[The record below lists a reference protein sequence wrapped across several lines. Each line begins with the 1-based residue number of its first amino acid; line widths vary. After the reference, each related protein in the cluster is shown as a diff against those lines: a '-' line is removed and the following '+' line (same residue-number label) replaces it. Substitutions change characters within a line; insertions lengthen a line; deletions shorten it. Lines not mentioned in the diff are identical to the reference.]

1 MRPHIHPQDLS
12 EYIWEN
18 RDQINTRF
26 AYRFVPI
33 SLITKASGNIEEFIR
48 LANPIISDFMKKQKQ
63 KVIDQNKTNEIE
75 ISDAHFSWC
84 IEFKNRNNAKI
95 KRPEFIDVLN

>member
-1 MRPHIHPQDLS
+1 
-12 EYIWEN
+12 
-18 RDQINTRF
+18 
-26 AYRFVPI
+26 
-33 SLITKASGNIEEFIR
+33 
-48 LANPIISDFMKKQKQ
+48 MKKQKQ
-63 KVIDQNKTNEIE
+63 KVIEQNKTNEIE